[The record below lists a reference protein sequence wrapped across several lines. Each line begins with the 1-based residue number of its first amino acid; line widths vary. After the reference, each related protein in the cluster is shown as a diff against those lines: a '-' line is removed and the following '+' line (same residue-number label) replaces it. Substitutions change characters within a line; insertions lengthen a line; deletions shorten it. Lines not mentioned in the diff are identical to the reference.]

1 MTQPTSFLLGALC
14 ALVLATPALAAD
26 APAQTPTEAASPA
39 FKTRVGGSPA
49 DAEFRA
55 VIQKSGD
62 EYREQRAACRARP
75 SAERG
80 ECMKA
85 AKDALAKQR
94 ADAKAAH
101 EAAVRAERA
110 ARK

>member
-1 MTQPTSFLLGALC
+1 MTKSHPSFLFAGLC
-14 ALVLATPALAAD
+14 ALALAAPVLAAD
-26 APAQTPTEAASPA
+26 PVPADVDRPVTTP
-39 FKTRVGGSPA
+39 RVGGSPA

-62 EYREQRAACRARP
+62 DYREQRAACRAKP

-80 ECMKA
+80 DCLKA
-85 AKDALAKQR
+85 AKDALTKER